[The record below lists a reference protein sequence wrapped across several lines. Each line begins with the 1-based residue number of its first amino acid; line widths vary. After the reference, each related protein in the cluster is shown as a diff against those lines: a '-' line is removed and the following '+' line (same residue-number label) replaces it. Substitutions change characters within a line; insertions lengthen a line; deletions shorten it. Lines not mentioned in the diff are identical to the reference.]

1 MLVEKKTHEGDVA
14 RDIYG
19 PWDDCKPGVYID
31 SDRIDTIASE
41 FIGKRVRIT
50 IEVIDSENAESEVSE

>member
-1 MLVEKKTHEGDVA
+1 MLVEKKTYEGDVA

-19 PWDDCKPGVYID
+19 SWGDCSPGIYVD

-50 IEVIDSENAESEVSE
+50 IEVIDSANKEICK